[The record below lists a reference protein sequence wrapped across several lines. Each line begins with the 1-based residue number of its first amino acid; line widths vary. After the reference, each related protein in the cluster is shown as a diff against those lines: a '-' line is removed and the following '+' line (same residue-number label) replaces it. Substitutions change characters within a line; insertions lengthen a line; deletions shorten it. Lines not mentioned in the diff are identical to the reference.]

1 MRHSRGVSPWHLV
14 QRSRNLVRCTHWPV
28 TGQIDRPVLESRWRL
43 PRAAAPHL
51 ERDTTCILATE
62 EDSMTRQ
69 MITALA
75 LAALTAGVA
84 YAQHVTTDSDPAA
97 PFATYKTYAWTPGTA
112 ADVSLTEQRIHD
124 GVNAQLQGKGMTQV
138 DSNPNV
144 FVATHVTT
152 HAVPQVIADGFGP
165 WGFGGG
171 MATVQTYTEGSL

>member
-1 MRHSRGVSPWHLV
+1 
-14 QRSRNLVRCTHWPV
+14 
-28 TGQIDRPVLESRWRL
+28 
-43 PRAAAPHL
+43 
-51 ERDTTCILATE
+51 
-62 EDSMTRQ
+62 MTRQ

-75 LAALTAGVA
+75 LAALSAGVV

-112 ADVSLTEQRIHD
+112 SDVSLTEQRIHN

-138 DSNPNV
+138 ESNPNV

-152 HAVPQVIADGFGP
+152 HTVPQVIADGFGP

-171 MATVQTYTEGSL
+171 MATVQTYTEGSLIVDLYDASTKKMVWRGVATATVSSKPEKNASNIDKALMKMFERYPPGAGSK

>member
-1 MRHSRGVSPWHLV
+1 MKRH
-14 QRSRNLVRCTHWPV
+14 
-28 TGQIDRPVLESRWRL
+28 
-43 PRAAAPHL
+43 
-51 ERDTTCILATE
+51 
-62 EDSMTRQ
+62 

-75 LAALTAGVA
+75 LAALTAGVV

-112 ADVSLTEQRIHD
+112 SAVSLTEQRIHE

-171 MATVQTYTEGSL
+171 MATVQTYTEGSLVVDLYDATTRKMVWRGVATATVSDKPEKNAVKIDKSLAKLFARYPPGVGTSR

>member
-1 MRHSRGVSPWHLV
+1 MK
-14 QRSRNLVRCTHWPV
+14 
-28 TGQIDRPVLESRWRL
+28 
-43 PRAAAPHL
+43 
-51 ERDTTCILATE
+51 
-62 EDSMTRQ
+62 RQ
-69 MITALA
+69 MLTALA
-75 LAALTAGVA
+75 LAALTAGVV

-112 ADVSLTEQRIHD
+112 SAVSLTEQRIHE

-171 MATVQTYTEGSL
+171 MATVQTYTEGSLVVDLYDATTRKMVWRGVATATVSDKPEKNAVKIDKSLAKLFARYPPGVGTSR

>member
-1 MRHSRGVSPWHLV
+1 
-14 QRSRNLVRCTHWPV
+14 
-28 TGQIDRPVLESRWRL
+28 
-43 PRAAAPHL
+43 
-51 ERDTTCILATE
+51 
-62 EDSMTRQ
+62 MTRQ

-138 DSNPNV
+138 NSNPNV

-152 HAVPQVIADGFGP
+152 HTVPQVIADGFGP
-165 WGFGGG
+165 WGFSGG
-171 MATVQTYTEGSL
+171 MATVQTYTEGSLIVDLYDATTRKMVWRGVATATVSSKPEKNAQKIDKSLMKLFARYPPTVGSSR

>member
-1 MRHSRGVSPWHLV
+1 ML
-14 QRSRNLVRCTHWPV
+14 
-28 TGQIDRPVLESRWRL
+28 
-43 PRAAAPHL
+43 
-51 ERDTTCILATE
+51 
-62 EDSMTRQ
+62 
-69 MITALA
+69 TALA
-75 LAALTAGVA
+75 LAALTAGVV

-112 ADVSLTEQRIHD
+112 SAVSLTEQRIHE

-171 MATVQTYTEGSL
+171 MATVQTYTEGSLVVDLYDATTRKMVWRGVATATVSDKPEKNAVKIDKSLAKLFARYPPGVGTSR

>member
-1 MRHSRGVSPWHLV
+1 MKRH
-14 QRSRNLVRCTHWPV
+14 
-28 TGQIDRPVLESRWRL
+28 
-43 PRAAAPHL
+43 
-51 ERDTTCILATE
+51 
-62 EDSMTRQ
+62 

-75 LAALTAGVA
+75 LAVLTAGVV

-112 ADVSLTEQRIHD
+112 SAISLTEQRIHD

-152 HAVPQVIADGFGP
+152 KTVPQIIADGFGP

-171 MATVQTYTEGSL
+171 MATVQTYTEGSLIVDLYDATTRKMVWRGVATATVSSSPEKNASKIDKSLMKMFERYPPVARTSR

>member
-1 MRHSRGVSPWHLV
+1 
-14 QRSRNLVRCTHWPV
+14 
-28 TGQIDRPVLESRWRL
+28 
-43 PRAAAPHL
+43 
-51 ERDTTCILATE
+51 
-62 EDSMTRQ
+62 MTRQ

-75 LAALTAGVA
+75 IAALTAGVA

-171 MATVQTYTEGSL
+171 MATVQTYTEGSLIVDLYDATTRKMVWRGVATATVSSKPEKNAEKIDKSLMKMFARYPPVVGTSR

>member
-1 MRHSRGVSPWHLV
+1 MKRHV
-14 QRSRNLVRCTHWPV
+14 
-28 TGQIDRPVLESRWRL
+28 I
-43 PRAAAPHL
+43 
-51 ERDTTCILATE
+51 I
-62 EDSMTRQ
+62 
-69 MITALA
+69 ALA
-75 LAALTAGVA
+75 LAALTAGVV

-112 ADVSLTEQRIHD
+112 SAISLTEQRIHD

-171 MATVQTYTEGSL
+171 MATVQTYTEGSLIVDLYDATTRKMVWRGVATAAVSSKPEKNAEKIDKSLMKMFARYPPVVGTSR

>member
-1 MRHSRGVSPWHLV
+1 
-14 QRSRNLVRCTHWPV
+14 
-28 TGQIDRPVLESRWRL
+28 
-43 PRAAAPHL
+43 
-51 ERDTTCILATE
+51 
-62 EDSMTRQ
+62 MTRQ

-75 LAALTAGVA
+75 LAALTAGVV

-112 ADVSLTEQRIHD
+112 SDVSLTEQRIHN

-138 DSNPNV
+138 ESNPNV

-152 HAVPQVIADGFGP
+152 HTVPQVMADGFGP

-171 MATVQTYTEGSL
+171 MATVQTYTEGSLIVDLYDASTKKMVWRGVATATVSSKPEKNAAKIDKSLMKMFERYPPVVGTSR

>member
-1 MRHSRGVSPWHLV
+1 
-14 QRSRNLVRCTHWPV
+14 
-28 TGQIDRPVLESRWRL
+28 
-43 PRAAAPHL
+43 
-51 ERDTTCILATE
+51 
-62 EDSMTRQ
+62 MTRQ

-171 MATVQTYTEGSL
+171 MATVQTYTEGSLIVDLYDATTRKMVWRGVATTAVSSKPEKNAQKIDKSLMKLFARYPPTVGSSR

>member
-1 MRHSRGVSPWHLV
+1 
-14 QRSRNLVRCTHWPV
+14 
-28 TGQIDRPVLESRWRL
+28 
-43 PRAAAPHL
+43 
-51 ERDTTCILATE
+51 
-62 EDSMTRQ
+62 MTRQ

-171 MATVQTYTEGSL
+171 MATVQTYTEGSLIVDLYDATTKKMVWRGVATATVSSKPEKNAQKIDKSLMKLFARYPPTVGSSR

>member
-1 MRHSRGVSPWHLV
+1 
-14 QRSRNLVRCTHWPV
+14 
-28 TGQIDRPVLESRWRL
+28 
-43 PRAAAPHL
+43 
-51 ERDTTCILATE
+51 
-62 EDSMTRQ
+62 MTRQ

-171 MATVQTYTEGSL
+171 MATVQTYTEGSLIVDLYDATTKKMVWRGVATATVSSKPEKNAEKIDKSLAKMFARYPPGAGSSR

>member
-1 MRHSRGVSPWHLV
+1 MKRH
-14 QRSRNLVRCTHWPV
+14 
-28 TGQIDRPVLESRWRL
+28 
-43 PRAAAPHL
+43 
-51 ERDTTCILATE
+51 
-62 EDSMTRQ
+62 

-75 LAALTAGVA
+75 LAALTAGVV

-112 ADVSLTEQRIHD
+112 SAISLSEQRIHD

-152 HAVPQVIADGFGP
+152 HTVPQVIADGFGP
-165 WGFGGG
+165 WGFAGG
-171 MATVQTYTEGSL
+171 MATVQTYTEGSLIVDLYDAATRKMVWRGVAQATVSDKPEKNALKIDKSLAKMFARYPPGVGSSK

>member
-1 MRHSRGVSPWHLV
+1 MKRH
-14 QRSRNLVRCTHWPV
+14 
-28 TGQIDRPVLESRWRL
+28 
-43 PRAAAPHL
+43 
-51 ERDTTCILATE
+51 
-62 EDSMTRQ
+62 

-75 LAALTAGVA
+75 LAALTAGVV

-112 ADVSLTEQRIHD
+112 SAVSLTEQRIHE

-171 MATVQTYTEGSL
+171 MATVQTYTEGTLVVDLYDATTRKMVWRGVATATVSDKPEKNAVKIDKSLAKLFARYPPGVGTSR

>member
-1 MRHSRGVSPWHLV
+1 
-14 QRSRNLVRCTHWPV
+14 
-28 TGQIDRPVLESRWRL
+28 
-43 PRAAAPHL
+43 
-51 ERDTTCILATE
+51 
-62 EDSMTRQ
+62 

-171 MATVQTYTEGSL
+171 MATVQTYTEGSLIVDLYDATTKKMVWRGVATATVSSKPEKNAQKIDKSLMKLFARYPPTVGSSR

>member
-1 MRHSRGVSPWHLV
+1 MK
-14 QRSRNLVRCTHWPV
+14 
-28 TGQIDRPVLESRWRL
+28 
-43 PRAAAPHL
+43 
-51 ERDTTCILATE
+51 
-62 EDSMTRQ
+62 RQ

-75 LAALTAGVA
+75 LAALTAGVV

-112 ADVSLTEQRIHD
+112 SAVSLTEQRIHE

-171 MATVQTYTEGSL
+171 MATVQTYTEGSLVVDLYDATTRKMVWRGVATATVSDKPEKNAVKIDKSLAKLFARYPPGVGTSR